1 VKYTSIKKILV
12 PLDGSRNSL
21 RGLDMAIFLAR
32 QCRATITGV
41 YSHNVRPTTEFPTI
55 QSLQKKVPKQVTAF
69 LEGMKTKA
77 AKKGVIFNYAILKG
91 SPEHT
96 IIKMAHRKKF
106 DIIVIGSRGHGSARG
121 IFFGSVS
128 HNVLHK
134 SKIPVLIVK

>member
-1 VKYTSIKKILV
+1 VKHASIKKILV

-32 QCRATITGV
+32 QCGSTITGV
-41 YSHNVRPTTEFPTI
+41 YSHNVRPATEFPTI
-55 QSLQKKVPKQVTAF
+55 QSLQKKVPKQVRAF
-69 LEGMKTKA
+69 LEGMRTKA

-91 SPEHT
+91 SPEYT
-96 IIKMAHRKKF
+96 IIKMAHGKKF
-106 DIIVIGSRGHGSARG
+106 DIIVIGSRGHGAARG

>member
-1 VKYTSIKKILV
+1 MKHVSIKKILV

-32 QCRATITGV
+32 QCGSTITGV
-41 YSHNVRPTTEFPTI
+41 YSHNVRPATEFPTI
-55 QSLQKKVPKQVTAF
+55 QSLQKKVPKQVRAF
-69 LEGMKTKA
+69 LEGMRTKA

-91 SPEHT
+91 SPEYT
-96 IIKMAHRKKF
+96 IIKMAHGKKF
-106 DIIVIGSRGHGSARG
+106 DIIVIGSRGHGAARG

>member
-1 VKYTSIKKILV
+1 MKHVSIKKILV

-32 QCRATITGV
+32 QCGSTITGV

-55 QSLQKKVPKQVTAF
+55 QSLQKKVPKQVRVF
-69 LEGMKTKA
+69 LEGIRTKA

-96 IIKMAHRKKF
+96 IIKMAHGKKF
-106 DIIVIGSRGHGSARG
+106 DIIVIGSRGHGAARG

-134 SKIPVLIVK
+134 SKSPVPIVK

>member
-1 VKYTSIKKILV
+1 MKSIKKILV

-32 QCRATITGV
+32 QCGSTITGV
-41 YSHNVRPTTEFPTI
+41 YSHNVRPATEFPTI

-91 SPEHT
+91 SPEYT
-96 IIKMAHRKKF
+96 IIKMAHGKKF
-106 DIIVIGSRGHGSARG
+106 DIIVIGSRGHGAARG

-128 HNVLHK
+128 HNVLHR

>member
-1 VKYTSIKKILV
+1 MKSIKKILV
-12 PLDGSRNSL
+12 PLDGSRNSV
-21 RGLDMAIFLAR
+21 RGLEMAIFLAR

-41 YSHNVRPTTEFPTI
+41 YSHSISSNTEFPTL
-55 QSLQKKVPKQVTAF
+55 QSLQKKVPKQVPSF

-77 AKKGVIFNYAILKG
+77 ARKGVVFNYAILKG
-91 SPEHT
+91 RPEYT
-96 IIKMAHRKKF
+96 IIKMAHGKKF
-106 DIIVIGSRGHGSARG
+106 DIIVIGSRGHGAARG